1 MADAL
6 MDAWK
11 KAEASGDYS
20 GFSYGLRDSGLTP
33 AALQQQYGLSARDLA
48 YMQSRPG
55 MSGFGA
61 AAPAAPA
68 PTPAAGI
75 ASLSAPS
82 GPAYAGISGMYAP
95 SSIGQTG
102 GSFTLPNGQLAFPVY
117 GNGGYDA
124 SAGDYVAGPVTEF
137 RVYNNLGPGD
147 STRYANTPYTR
158 VDPAGNVI
166 GTGTF
171 ASDLGKD
178 SWVDKIGQI
187 GLATGAALVTGNAL
201 GLIAAPGGSAAAAG
215 TAPVGNASGFIGEG
229 VASGVPA
236 WDAAASGAAGAGAG
250 AAAGTGALASAVAPT
265 LLDKALDKV
274 TDVVSKGTGNSVLDK
289 VIDKVTT
296 PSGLASLAALIAGMS
311 SGSGGGGGGGYAGYE
326 GGIPELTATRTQYAN
341 DPTRRPGGAP
351 QRYFSDTTYTPGLG
365 GPGLVQASD
374 PTAGAWQAGNVPEVN
389 RLLGINKPTLQKLIE
404 AYNLS
409 PADIE
414 FLKTRGVNLPAG
426 GATTGAT
433 AGVASLPRT
442 LTEEQSRAP
451 VGDELAQ
458 AWRNG
463 DIDRVNV
470 LLNTKKSRQE
480 LDQVIKDYNLSPA
493 DIAHLRG
500 QGVRLAAGGITSLG
514 AYSDGGR
521 MVKGPGDGVSDGV
534 PAVIGGGQPAAL
546 ATDEFVLP
554 ARVVAELGNG
564 SSEAGA
570 KKLYAMMDRVEAAA
584 RKAKRGQDSKAERF
598 LPA

>member
-1 MADAL
+1 

-236 WDAAASGAAGAGAG
+236 WDVAASKAGLDLGGGVASLGTIANAFPTGVKAAG
-250 AAAGTGALASAVAPT
+250 ST
-265 LLDKALDKV
+265 LLDK
-274 TDVVSKGTGNSVLDK
+274 VLDK
-289 VIDKVTT
+289 ATS
-296 PSGLASLAALIAGMS
+296 PAGLASLAALLAGTS
-311 SGSGGGGGGGYAGYE
+311 SGGGGGGGYAGYE
-326 GGIPELTATRTQYAN
+326 GGIPSLTATRTQYAK

-351 QRYFSDTTYTPGLG
+351 QRYFSDTTYTGNMNAPGLT
-365 GPGLVQASD
+365 QASD
-374 PTAGAWQAGNVPEVN
+374 PTAGAWQAGNIAELN
-389 RLLGINKPTLQKLIE
+389 RLLAANKPTLEQLLASYGLSQADIDHLRGQGVKLPAPAPTAPRPTTPAPAPAAGGDPI
-404 AYNLS
+404 AAAWQSGNISGLNALLSAPGAPTLAQLTSQYNL
-409 PADIE
+409 A
-414 FLKTRGVNLPAG
+414 
-426 GATTGAT
+426 
-433 AGVASLPRT
+433 
-442 LTEEQSRAP
+442 
-451 VGDELAQ
+451 
-458 AWRNG
+458 
-463 DIDRVNV
+463 
-470 LLNTKKSRQE
+470 
-480 LDQVIKDYNLSPA
+480 PA